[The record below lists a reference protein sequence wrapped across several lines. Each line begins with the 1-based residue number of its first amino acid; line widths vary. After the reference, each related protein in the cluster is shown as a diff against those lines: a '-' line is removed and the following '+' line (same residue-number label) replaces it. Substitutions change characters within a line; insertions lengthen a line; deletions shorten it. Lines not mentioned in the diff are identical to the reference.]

1 MSRRDESTRFFTRF
15 QIYRSLCSWGIVGIR
30 ARYLCPQKPLSF
42 VHEWKLY
49 VPTSLMYS
57 ALFARSVSNLWIAIP
72 APVFY
77 PAWAWPI
84 IEWSRTPALL
94 CVLSGSPPD
103 LLRAEFTSRTL
114 YLSQGNPRLTVCFF
128 SSECAYKPPLRLLIP
143 LIFEHALVRLICNER
158 AKVRNHRISDVQT
171 LIQFP

>member
-15 QIYRSLCSWGIVGIR
+15 QIYRSLCSRHIVGIR
-30 ARYLCPQKPLSF
+30 PRYLLCPRKPLSF
-42 VHEWKLY
+42 VHEGKLR
-49 VPTSLMYS
+49 VPPSLVYS
-57 ALFARSVSNLWIAIP
+57 ALFAGSVSNLWIAIP

-94 CVLSGSPPD
+94 CVPSGSPSD

-114 YLSQGNPRLTVCFF
+114 SLARKSSLNRLLFF
-128 SSECAYKPPLRLLIP
+128 FGVLLQREQPPLRLLP
-143 LIFEHALVRLICNER
+143 WFSN
-158 AKVRNHRISDVQT
+158 T
-171 LIQFP
+171 LSFG